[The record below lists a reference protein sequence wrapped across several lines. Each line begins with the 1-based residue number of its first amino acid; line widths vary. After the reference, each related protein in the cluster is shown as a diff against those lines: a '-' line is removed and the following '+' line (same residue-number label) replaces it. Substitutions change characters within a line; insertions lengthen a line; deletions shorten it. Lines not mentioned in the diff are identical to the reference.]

1 MKRIRERLNLV
12 RPLLIPL
19 IFYIGL
25 LAVSYTQAD
34 QTSNPKIAILIAL
47 LPMIPALFLAVG
59 LVKAINQ
66 LDELERK
73 IILEASAVS
82 FMITFLGMLA
92 LGLLNQVGI
101 STPDPIYLSLLMAVL
116 LVISKLIG
124 NWKHK

>member
-1 MKRIRERLNLV
+1 MKRIRERLQLV
-12 RPLLIPL
+12 RSLLIPL

-25 LAVSYTQAD
+25 LAVSYTQAAE
-34 QTSNPKIAILIAL
+34 TTNSTIAIMIAL
-47 LPMIPALFLAVG
+47 LPIIPAIFLAVG

-73 IILEASAVS
+73 IILEAAAVS

-101 STPDPIYLSLLMAVL
+101 STPNPIYISLLMAVL
-116 LVISKLIG
+116 LIASKFIG